1 MILFIQRFLPLT
13 RIQRHFIHLPTA
25 TWTVLLLAIL
35 LLTACS
41 RLPFVGDDA
50 QEPVSASVTFA
61 NPIIESSQPSVNLA
75 ASMRSLQGKILFK
88 SNRDGAERLY
98 MMDADGSNVT
108 PLAQAT
114 LYDQAAQL
122 ESFSPSRQRQVI
134 VQRFGDGQYLF
145 VRELGTEIKQQITGG
160 PWAYY
165 APAWGPKGQQIA
177 YVTEI
182 EGRPFVHLV
191 NLENEET
198 SFVLSPS
205 VGETSHPSWSPEG
218 DRLALTVD
226 IGEQRQI
233 WITTFDGSQPQIL
246 STGNYDDWDPIWIK
260 AADANLAAEPSN
272 PTEQIGV
279 GWSVDRCRVRI
290 EAVDR
295 FNGGVPIERIQVVTS
310 AGIAFD
316 SGPVSVRD
324 FRETV
329 VLDLV
334 PGTYAAE
341 LRIWNS
347 DQHKEQPLILSNTLF
362 CISEAPTATVIA
374 TPTIF
379 VIEPTPEPSDVFDA
393 ATRVAQG
400 QRAQTG
406 QLPIGAVVAT
416 TTPQPVVITNTPTP
430 ENVATRAYEIAFATA
445 KAVTTGTATPLPS
458 WWIIATPTPTDTST
472 PLPTHTPVSV
482 PWAPRGVLAETPQPT
497 PTQPVPSS
505 LQGKILFQSDRDG
518 QSEIYAM
525 NPDGS
530 DIQKLTADWPY
541 EQAIAV
547 DTVSSDG
554 VFRVFVARDSRSFQ
568 VFYHDAQFNVDE
580 RVSLL
585 GAGDAWDPAIDTSGW
600 RVAFVSNEAGNDEL
614 YVVNRDGSELLRLT
628 QNDWEWDRHPS
639 WSPDGSEI
647 VFWSNRDGR
656 KQLYV
661 ISQDGSN
668 LRRISDGFGNDWD
681 PVWVK

>member
-1 MILFIQRFLPLT
+1 ML
-13 RIQRHFIHLPTA
+13 A
-25 TWTVLLLAIL
+25 VLLLA
-35 LLTACS
+35 ACS
-41 RLPFVGDDA
+41 RLPFGGDDA

-61 NPIIESSQPSVNLA
+61 NPVVNVPDESVNLA
-75 ASMRSLQGKILFK
+75 SLLRSLQGKILFK

-98 MMDADGSNVT
+98 MMDADGSNVV

-114 LYDQAAQL
+114 LYAQAIQL
-122 ESFSPSRQRQVI
+122 ESFSPSRHKQVI

-165 APAWGPKGQQIA
+165 APVWGPKGQQIA

-191 NLENEET
+191 NLENEKT
-198 SFVLSPS
+198 SFALSPS

-218 DRLALTVD
+218 DRLALTVNT
-226 IGEQRQI
+226 GEQRQI
-233 WITTFDGSQPQIL
+233 WIANLDGTQPQIL
-246 STGNYDDWDPIWIK
+246 SQGDYDDWDPVWIK
-260 AADANLAAEPSN
+260 VTDASAAPASPA
-272 PTEQIGV
+272 EQIGV
-279 GWSVDRCRVRI
+279 GWTVDRCRVRI

-295 FNGGVPIERIQVVTS
+295 SNGSVPIERIQIVTS

-316 SGPVSVRD
+316 SGPISARD

-334 PGTYAAE
+334 SGTYMAE

-347 DQHKEQPLILSNTLF
+347 DQHKEKPLTLSNTLF
-362 CISEAPTATVIA
+362 CLSETPTATDVA
-374 TPTIF
+374 TPT
-379 VIEPTPEPSDVFDA
+379 VLVVEPTPEPADVFDA

-416 TTPQPVVITNTPTP
+416 TTPQPVIITNTPTP
-430 ENVATRAYEIAFATA
+430 ENVATRVYEIAFATA
-445 KAVTTGTATPLPS
+445 RAVTTGTPTPLPP
-458 WWIIATPTPTDTST
+458 WWITATPTPTDTAT
-472 PLPTHTPVSV
+472 PLPTNTPISV
-482 PWAPRGVLAETPQPT
+482 PWAPRGVLAATPQPT
-497 PTQPVPSS
+497 PTQPVPSA

-518 QSEIYAM
+518 RTEIFAI

-530 DIQKLTADWPY
+530 DIQKLTAPWPY
-541 EQAIAV
+541 EQALSV
-547 DTVSSDG
+547 DTLSRDG

-568 VFYHDAQFNVDE
+568 VFYHDAQFNVDA

-614 YVVNRDGSELLRLT
+614 YVVNRDGSELVRLT

-656 KQLYV
+656 KQLYI
-661 ISQDGSN
+661 ISPDGSN
-668 LRRISDGFGNDWD
+668 LRRLSDGFGNDWD

>member
-1 MILFIQRFLPLT
+1 MIPFIQRFLPLT

-25 TWTVLLLAIL
+25 TWAALLLAAL
-35 LLTACS
+35 LLAACS
-41 RLPFVGDDA
+41 RLPFVGDDT
-50 QEPVSASVTFA
+50 QEPASASVTLA
-61 NPIIESSQPSVNLA
+61 NPLIESSQPSVNLA
-75 ASMRSLQGKILFK
+75 ASMRSLQGKLLFK

-191 NLENEET
+191 NLEDEET

-226 IGEQRQI
+226 TGEQRQI

-246 STGNYDDWDPIWIK
+246 SVGDYDDWDPIWIK
-260 AADANLAAEPSN
+260 AADANTAAEPSN
-272 PTEQIGV
+272 PNEQIGV

-295 FNGGVPIERIQVVTS
+295 FNGGVSIERIQIVTS

-316 SGPVSVRD
+316 SGPLSVRD

-347 DQHKEQPLILSNTLF
+347 DQHKEQPLTLSNTLF
-362 CISEAPTATVIA
+362 CLSETPTVTPIA

-379 VIEPTPEPSDVFDA
+379 VVEPTPEPSDVFDA

-530 DIQKLTADWPY
+530 DIQKLTAPWPY

-547 DTVSSDG
+547 DTLSRDG

-585 GAGDAWDPAIDTSGW
+585 GAGDAWDPAIDTTGW

-661 ISQDGSN
+661 ISPDGSN